1 MILNLTENLRSE
13 LKAPLGR
20 LVLETDSE
28 QEVIIKKT
36 YANSIII
43 TVGDA
48 TTEKLLKMGLVPF
61 LQIID
66 GQEKRVKRE
75 IIPSESILT
84 ELSCTNPAGK
94 ISHDSISTIKK
105 AFESKSPV
113 RITVDGEEDL
123 LVIPVCLHAP
133 ENCAVMYGQPNEGLV
148 IVDVSQEIK
157 DKVQKIVNLMN

>member
-28 QEVIIKKT
+28 QEEIIKKT

-133 ENCAVMYGQPNEGLV
+133 ENCVVMYGQPNEGLV
-148 IVDVSQEIK
+148 IVNVSQEIK

>member
-28 QEVIIKKT
+28 QEEIIKKT

>member
-13 LKAPLGR
+13 LKIPLGR
-20 LVLETDSE
+20 LVLENDSE
-28 QEVIIKKT
+28 QEEIIKKT

-66 GQEKRVKRE
+66 GQEKRVKRMSLE
-75 IIPSESILT
+75 SESIVTTLNCKNT
-84 ELSCTNPAGK
+84 AGE
-94 ISHDSISTIKK
+94 ISPDSISSIKK
-105 AFESKSPV
+105 AFESNPPV

-123 LVIPVCLHAP
+123 LVLPVCLYSP
-133 ENCAVMYGQPNEGLV
+133 ENYVVMYGQPNEGIV
-148 IVDVSQEIK
+148 IVNITQEVK
-157 DKVQKIVNLMN
+157 EKVQKIVNLMK

>member
-28 QEVIIKKT
+28 QEEIIKKT
-36 YANSIII
+36 HANSIII

-133 ENCAVMYGQPNEGLV
+133 ENCVVMYGQPNEGLV

>member
-133 ENCAVMYGQPNEGLV
+133 ENCVVMYGQPNEGLV

>member
-1 MILNLTENLRSE
+1 VILNLTENLRSE

-28 QEVIIKKT
+28 QEEIIKKT
-36 YANSIII
+36 HANSIII

-84 ELSCTNPAGK
+84 ELSCKNPAGE

-133 ENCAVMYGQPNEGLV
+133 ENCVVMYGQPNEGLV